1 MDTLGKGLLESVA
14 PIAGTVR
21 AVGDRQARRDAQPR
35 GQRRPDRQ
43 PQTEHDAVEISSV
56 AEDDETAPSGAT
68 TTEKP
73 SGHLDVAG

>member
-1 MDTLGKGLLESVA
+1 MDTMGKGLLESVA

-35 GQRRPDRQ
+35 GQRRPGHQ
-43 PQTEHDAVEISSV
+43 PPTERDAVEISG
-56 AEDDETAPSGAT
+56 APENDEAAPSGAAPA
-68 TTEKP
+68 EGP